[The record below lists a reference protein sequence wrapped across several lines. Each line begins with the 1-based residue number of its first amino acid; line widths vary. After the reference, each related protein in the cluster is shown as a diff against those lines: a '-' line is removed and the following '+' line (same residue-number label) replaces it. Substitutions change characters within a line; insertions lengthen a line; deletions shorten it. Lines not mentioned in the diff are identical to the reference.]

1 MFNGGS
7 QAHESGGNELSS
19 LIRCVAGETLA
30 EPQLERKVHT
40 SNLMPPPVL
49 DEPML
54 DAPQTFHLL
63 IAGFD
68 LDGPYQARTVARVQR
83 WPRRSVQAR
92 AMVARVELRV
102 ELVRQGKSSNNDMV
116 RADGGSRVP
125 DIDGSSSSSSF
136 LATTS

>member
-1 MFNGGS
+1 M
-7 QAHESGGNELSS
+7 
-19 LIRCVAGETLA
+19 IRSPAPL
-30 EPQLERKVHT
+30 PY
-40 SNLMPPPVL
+40 PVL
-49 DEPML
+49 SLFFLSVDLLIMEALHKQDLEPDIVDMTAML
-54 DAPQTFHLL
+54 DIWDLFPLQFLVMEL
-63 IAGFD
+63 GFD
-68 LDGPYQARTVARVQR
+68 LDGPDQARTVARVQK